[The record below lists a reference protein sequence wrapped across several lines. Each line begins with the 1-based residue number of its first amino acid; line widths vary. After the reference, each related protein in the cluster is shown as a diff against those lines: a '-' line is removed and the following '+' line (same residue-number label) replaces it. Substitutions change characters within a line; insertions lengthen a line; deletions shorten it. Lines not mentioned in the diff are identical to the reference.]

1 MNKKIIILG
10 LSLVSISISISAQ
23 KSCILWDKEYN
34 IPVNK
39 ASVYTATNGNVK
51 STTSNEQGRVVVD
64 FDFDKLTISHIGY
77 KSLVINSLSDTLFLE
92 PNSQLL
98 TEIIVCRGEPKWI
111 RPMLKQFI
119 KLKTNLYACQEIMN
133 YDYYTQNIG
142 DTTLY
147 KFESKGFIRK
157 GNLFEI
163 FPLQSTITYK
173 DKTAGCD
180 YGNLKN
186 TLYHDFVT
194 DMDND
199 FIKEHKFYVDDN
211 QNSDK
216 KDVVRILFKSQKT
229 VKDSGYF
236 CIDTV
241 RYVVLSAAR
250 YTGLKYNVR
259 NRTTSMNRAIVNA
272 FYGHKYRDWQ
282 IDYQV
287 EYKKKGNKYY
297 LSNCRYSNYIINE
310 YDKTKLR
317 GTHFYHVISSYS
329 AEPYSE
335 EHFDENAFFALPKPF
350 AMKIIMSK
358 KETKMEKL
366 LQSVNKNYIIY

>member
-92 PNSQLL
+92 SNSQLL

-147 KFESKGFIRK
+147 KFE
-157 GNLFEI
+157 
-163 FPLQSTITYK
+163 
-173 DKTAGCD
+173 
-180 YGNLKN
+180 
-186 TLYHDFVT
+186 H
-194 DMDND
+194 
-199 FIKEHKFYVDDN
+199 
-211 QNSDK
+211 
-216 KDVVRILFKSQKT
+216 
-229 VKDSGYF
+229 
-236 CIDTV
+236 
-241 RYVVLSAAR
+241 
-250 YTGLKYNVR
+250 
-259 NRTTSMNRAIVNA
+259 
-272 FYGHKYRDWQ
+272 
-282 IDYQV
+282 
-287 EYKKKGNKYY
+287 
-297 LSNCRYSNYIINE
+297 
-310 YDKTKLR
+310 
-317 GTHFYHVISSYS
+317 
-329 AEPYSE
+329 
-335 EHFDENAFFALPKPF
+335 
-350 AMKIIMSK
+350 
-358 KETKMEKL
+358 
-366 LQSVNKNYIIY
+366 